1 MPIEPFVPA
10 KPGDPILAEK
20 WNEIQVKIRT
30 QLEDLSANKFNAAG
44 GTLLGSL
51 TTVGPLK
58 VPQLGVGLP
67 PNENASALAEVRGAL
82 VVSGSSATGLQ
93 ITNLWDGFPDS
104 LPNRASLCIDTPRQT
119 LMIVGTRTAAL
130 ANPDMNWP
138 GAGRRVSVWD
148 RLEVNGHLLSST
160 VAVNGPPTL
169 RPVQEL
175 HVNGRLY
182 LENGVIQ
189 RGGAAIT
196 SVADLGLYS
205 RVLSNWVR
213 IVSNKGPIKF
223 FTDPGPDGAGGTQDM
238 SIEPGSNVV
247 IGGLKLDS
255 LHTGWSNVD
264 RNRGE
269 ISADPNEKTLMLV
282 GNISAAL
289 DDPNMK
295 WPGLGRRVSVW
306 DRLEVNGHL
315 LSTSHVINGPPTLRP
330 VQDLHVNGRLY
341 LEHGVIQRGGPTIAA
356 TTELGLYSQYH
367 AQNIRLVTHAG
378 SVRIFSDT
386 DGGGVNVGKIPDLEI
401 KYPGDTRVRRNLVVG
416 TYLGVGVDI
425 PAELLHVKG
434 IGNIGLR
441 IQTGAGPN
449 DLAAIRFFQG
459 DTQPHF
465 IATNQAGRLTIT
477 NVLNVQNNKVGIGT
491 GTVEPAAPLEV
502 LGDIQMTR
510 PGNAGSLK
518 INSQHSGWSNP
529 ERDRGEISIDANYKT
544 LMLIGSVS
552 AALDDPNMKWPNG
565 GRRVSVWDR
574 LEVNGHLLCSTQVI
588 NGAATQRPVQELHLN
603 GRMYIEQGIIQ
614 RGGAAVTTTSD
625 LGLYSQYSGHWMRF
639 VTNAGPIRFY
649 ADGGAG
655 TNHRMSIETNG
666 DVYMTGRLYPAN
678 GVNGVIS
685 DLAVKTDI
693 TPLPGA
699 LARLLQIRGV
709 HFHWKDPSRGESP
722 QVGVIAQE
730 VEAVYPEL
738 VELDRDGFRRVQYAY
753 LVAPLIEAVREQQ
766 QQLSDLRAEL
776 QALRFQIKA

>member
-82 VVSGSSATGLQ
+82 VVSGSTTTGLQ
-93 ITNLWDGFPDS
+93 ITNTWDGFPDS
-104 LPNRASLCIDTPRQT
+104 LPNRASLCIDAGRQT

-138 GAGRRVSVWD
+138 GPGRRVSVWD

-160 VAVNGPPTL
+160 VAVNGAPTM

-255 LHTGWSNVD
+255 LHTAWSNAE

-282 GNISAAL
+282 GSVSAAQ

-341 LEHGVIQRGGPTIAA
+341 LESGVIQRGGPTLN
-356 TTELGLYSQYH
+356 TTAELGLYSQVPG
-367 AQNIRLVTHAG
+367 AAVRVVSNNAAIRFFADSGPGTTSNLDINPSG
-378 SVRIFSDT
+378 DT
-386 DGGGVNVGKIPDLEI
+386 KARRHLLAGGVGIGTDIL
-401 KYPGDTRVRRNLVVG
+401 GD
-416 TYLGVGVDI
+416 
-425 PAELLHVKG
+425 LLHIKG
-434 IGNIGLR
+434 TGNIGLR
-441 IQTGAGPN
+441 IQTGVGPN
-449 DLAAIRFFQG
+449 DLAAIRFLQG
-459 DTQPHF
+459 DTERHF
-465 IATNQAGRLTIT
+465 IATNQAGRLSIT
-477 NVLNVQNNKVGIGT
+477 NTLHVQSGKVGIGT

-518 INSQHSGWSNP
+518 INSQHSGWSNT

-552 AALDDPNMKWPNG
+552 AGLDDPNMRWPNA

-588 NGAATQRPVQELHLN
+588 NGAATQRPIQELN
-603 GRMYIEQGIIQ
+603 VYGRMYIDNGVIQ
-614 RGGAAVTTTSD
+614 RGGGAITNTSD
-625 LGLYSQYSGHWMRF
+625 LGLYSRIAGNWIRI
-639 VTNAGPIRFY
+639 VTNGGPVKFF
-649 ADGGAG
+649 ADDGAG
-655 TNHRMSIETNG
+655 ANYRLSVEPNG
-666 DVYMTGRLYPAN
+666 DLNVAGRLYAAGGIP
-678 GVNGVIS
+678 GVIS

-709 HFHWKDPSRGESP
+709 HFHWKDLSRGEGP

-730 VEAVYPEL
+730 VEAVYPEV
-738 VELDRDGFRRVQYAY
+738 VEVDPDGHRRVQYAY